1 MQDNKMDF
9 TLDASHEKYIR
20 IIISGMVVKSEIISA
35 ISQLLQHPEY
45 LDKHSYWDFR
55 KATMGLSINDLSEI
69 VGILR
74 LYKPKQKQ
82 FANKSALL
90 VSGEMNSAMVNVF
103 ATMTKMLPFN
113 YKVFSNKDH
122 ALSFLSS

>member
-1 MQDNKMDF
+1 MEF
-9 TLDASHEKYIR
+9 TLDAENDQYIK
-20 IIISGMVVKSEIISA
+20 IVVSGLVVKPEIISV

-45 LDKHSYWDFR
+45 LIKHSYWDFR
-55 KATMGLSINDLSEI
+55 EATMGLSIDDLSEI

-74 LYKPKQKQ
+74 LYKPKQRK

-90 VSGEMNSAMVNVF
+90 VSGQMNNAMVNVF

-113 YKVFSNKDH
+113 YKVFKDNEN
-122 ALSFLSS
+122 AISFLCS

>member
-1 MQDNKMDF
+1 MDF
-9 TLDASHEKYIR
+9 KFDATHEKYIK
-20 IIISGMVVKSEIISA
+20 IIVSGMVVKTEIISA

-55 KATMGLSINDLSEI
+55 EATMGLSVGDLSEI

-74 LYKPKQKQ
+74 LYKPKQRK

-90 VSGEMNSAMVNVF
+90 VSGQMNSAMVNVF

-113 YKVFSNKDH
+113 YRVFKDKNH
-122 ALSFLSS
+122 ALSFLCS

>member
-1 MQDNKMDF
+1 MDF
-9 TLDASHEKYIR
+9 TIDATHNEYIK
-20 IIISGMVVKSEIISA
+20 IIVSGVVVKSEIIST

-45 LDKHSYWDFR
+45 LEKHTYWDFR
-55 KATMGLSINDLSEI
+55 EATMGLSIGDLGEI

-90 VSGEMNSAMVNVF
+90 VSGQMNSAMVNVF

-113 YKVFSNKDH
+113 YKVFKDEDQ
-122 ALSFLSS
+122 ALSFLCS

>member
-1 MQDNKMDF
+1 MDF
-9 TLDASHEKYIR
+9 ELDAAHEKYIK
-20 IIISGMVVKSEIISA
+20 ITVLGMVVKAELIST

-55 KATMGLSINDLSEI
+55 EATMGLSIGDLSEI

-90 VSGEMNSAMVNVF
+90 VSGQMNSAMVNVF
-103 ATMTKMLPFN
+103 ATMTKMLPFK
-113 YKVFSNKDH
+113 YRVFKDKEH
-122 ALSFLSS
+122 VLSFLKK